1 MLEQIQHHQATAGFQ
16 DIPRS
21 FQRSGRFLRMV
32 QGLAEQGQIHRAG
45 FNGRRFDVAQAV
57 FQIVQPVFAR
67 QLLPQLHHA
76 GGVIHGDHL
85 FGAGGDELGNET
97 FPGSQVRHYVIVQ
110 NAEQCSGQRFPGTA
124 WRVVLAQT
132 AHYFVKIGLGA
143 VFALVQDNLKGFLVR
158 FRLRQFLAGFQGYV
172 VQIACQGKSVKDIFA
187 GTGVLHHPFLP
198 ELGQLGGD
206 AALPHA
212 ENFLKFRDAQGFF
225 IQNVDDAQAGG
236 ICQEF
241 ERF

>member
-1 MLEQIQHHQATAGFQ
+1 MQEITGF
-16 DIPRS
+16 
-21 FQRSGRFLRMV
+21 F
-32 QGLAEQGQIHRAG
+32 
-45 FNGRRFDVAQAV
+45 
-57 FQIVQPVFAR
+57 
-67 QLLPQLHHA
+67 
-76 GGVIHGDHL
+76 
-85 FGAGGDELGNET
+85 
-97 FPGSQVRHYVIVQ
+97 
-110 NAEQCSGQRFPGTA
+110 
-124 WRVVLAQT
+124 
-132 AHYFVKIGLGA
+132 
-143 VFALVQDNLKGFLVR
+143 VR

-172 VQIACQGKSVKDIFA
+172 VQIACQGKSVKDVFA

-198 ELGQLGGD
+198 ELGQLGGN